1 MPIYEYKCE
10 KCGNRSEVLV
20 LQPKDDSPPVCCDT
34 AMIRIF
40 SGSVAI
46 RDSHSLTGRRNE
58 RFIDR
63 MDEIHKRQA
72 DRGERLRFVHPSE
85 VMT

>member
-1 MPIYEYKCE
+1 MPIYEFLCE
-10 KCGNRSEVLV
+10 TCEERKEVLA
-20 LQPKDDSPPVCCDT
+20 QMGDAPPNCCGEVMT
-34 AMIRIF
+34 RLF
-40 SGSVAI
+40 GSVAI
-46 RDSHSLTGRRNE
+46 RDSRSLTGKKNQL
-58 RFIDR
+58 FIGR